1 MLKENI
7 KSIEEKEKLILEY
20 NINNDEDFFEI
31 IDMNKKIN
39 EEIESYNYND
49 FRENFDKEK
58 LDLYTELFVY
68 NLEKRHKEKD
78 YTFIEMQNR
87 SYGGGTPLCK

>member
-7 KSIEEKEKLILEY
+7 KSIEEKEKLIQEY

-31 IDMNKKIN
+31 IDMNNKIN

-68 NLEKRHKEKD
+68 NLEKSRKEKD
-78 YTFIEMQNR
+78 YTFIERKYNG
-87 SYGGGTPLCK
+87 SGGSGPLC